1 MTSHPLLTKCVVLTA
16 FVLMAVTGST
26 TLGSPAAVQDGYAKA
41 RQEFRLSVNDYLDLR
56 VRAALW
62 LPIPDETRASRLQMI
77 QAHAAAVQIARET
90 ARRGEIFTPAVST
103 MFRESVA
110 AALREQGLTA
120 AALVRPFRDR
130 YKMIE
135 PPIVNE
141 RFAWLRIAPMPEWL
155 TDALP
160 VLPLELRYR
169 LFDRELV
176 LFDYDLSLVV
186 DILPDA
192 LSVPPVRPRSN

>member
-1 MTSHPLLTKCVVLTA
+1 MTSHPLLIKFGVLTA
-16 FVLMAVTGST
+16 FMLMAVRGST
-26 TLGSPAAVQDGYAKA
+26 TLDSAAAVQDEHTKA
-41 RQEFRLSVNDYLDLR
+41 GQEFRLSVDEYLDLR
-56 VRAALW
+56 IRAALW

-90 ARRGEIFTPAVST
+90 ARRGEIFTPAVSA

-110 AALREQGLTA
+110 AVLRQQGLTA

-130 YKMIE
+130 YKMIK
-135 PPIVNE
+135 PPMVNE

-155 TDALP
+155 TDTLP

-169 LFDRELV
+169 LFDRDLV

-192 LSVPPVRPRSN
+192 LSAPPARSRSN